1 MKDQQHPFKQV
12 HKILS
17 ALFIIFIF
25 YIAVMPKTA
34 NAFGSNAPG
43 AKTGKINLDDFD
55 KEFRQARDLID
66 DEQWAKAAEKFGEI
80 VNRYPDNKSADV
92 ALYWLAFCHKKQK
105 NYNESDAALDR
116 LLEKF
121 PASSWASD
129 ASVMKMEIAAPLGK
143 IYPAASSTTA
153 LGSLS
158 GLYSAQAPKNT
169 VKTTSAGNLPPQFT
183 PYPGFGGT
191 LPAAGTPPIPLD
203 RADEIKIAA
212 FQSLLAADPKRAIE
226 TLGVLFEKDS
236 KASDVFKQEALR
248 VLRRPIVS
256 RRRSVSRTE
265 SQYSESNQSFGFSSG
280 GGINNQLVPLLR
292 ETLIKGFQTELSVRI
307 RKEIVFALAA
317 IGDDQSADELARLYA
332 VENDLEIKKAIII
345 SLGSA
350 PNGFSIAYSY
360 NLRIYAG
367 NSNSNADKKPKKG
380 FDKLLEIVRA
390 EKNVELR
397 RLALATLRSFAGWS
411 EQAGI
416 IEMFSGMYDAETDE
430 QFKIAIIHSL
440 AESKQNQAAAKLLD
454 IAKKDKSDKLRLEAI
469 RSLGNS
475 KNAEALKFLED
486 LIK

>member
-1 MKDQQHPFKQV
+1 MKDERHSFKQV

-17 ALFIIFIF
+17 ALFIIFAF
-25 YIAVMPKTA
+25 YIAAVPKTA

-105 NYNESDAALDR
+105 NYKESDAALDR

-129 ASVMKMEIAAPLGK
+129 ARVMKMEIAAPLGK
-143 IYPAASSTTA
+143 IYPLPASSATT
-153 LGSLS
+153 LGSIS
-158 GLYSAQAPKNT
+158 GLSAAQSPKNT
-169 VKTTSAGNLPPQFT
+169 AKTGAGNLPPQFT
-183 PYPGFGGT
+183 TYPGFAVA
-191 LPAAGTPPIPLD
+191 PPPIPLD
-203 RADEIKIAA
+203 RVDEIKIAA

-226 TLGVLFEKDS
+226 TLGGLFEKDS

-256 RRRSVSRTE
+256 LKPGVSRTA
-265 SQYSESNQSFGFSSG
+265 SQYSQLNQSFGFSTG
-280 GGINNQLVPLLR
+280 GETIDKQLIQLLR
-292 ETLIKGFQTELSVRI
+292 ETLVKGFQNETSVKI
-307 RKEIVFALAA
+307 RKELVFALAA

-360 NLRIYAG
+360 NLGIYAG

-390 EKNVELR
+390 EKNVELL

>member
-1 MKDQQHPFKQV
+1 MKDEQHSFKQV

-17 ALFIIFIF
+17 ALFIIFAF
-25 YIAVMPKTA
+25 YIAAVPKTA

-43 AKTGKINLDDFD
+43 AKTGKINPDDFD

-105 NYNESDAALDR
+105 NFKEADAALDR

-143 IYPAASSTTA
+143 IYPLPASSATT

-158 GLYSAQAPKNT
+158 GLSAAQSPKNT
-169 VKTTSAGNLPPQFT
+169 AKTGAGNLPPQFT
-183 PYPGFGGT
+183 TYPGFAV
-191 LPAAGTPPIPLD
+191 AAPPVPLD
-203 RADEIKIAA
+203 RVDEIKIAA

-226 TLGVLFEKDS
+226 TLGELFEKDA
-236 KASDVFKQEALR
+236 KASDTFKQEALR

-256 RRRSVSRTE
+256 RRPSVSRTAQ
-265 SQYSESNQSFGFSSG
+265 QYSQLNQSFGFSTG
-280 GGINNQLVPLLR
+280 GETIDKQFIPLLR
-292 ETLIKGFQTELSVRI
+292 ETLVKGFQNETSVKI
-307 RKEIVFALAA
+307 RKELVYALAN

-332 VENDLEIKKAIII
+332 AENDQEVKKSIIN
-345 SLGSA
+345 SFGSA
-350 PNGFSIAYSY
+350 SNGFLKTDYAQNLQSY
-360 NLRIYAG
+360 TGNITSTAG
-367 NSNSNADKKPKKG
+367 KSPKKG

-390 EKNVELR
+390 EKDAELR
-397 RLALATLRSFAGWS
+397 RLAFSILRGFAGWS
-411 EQAGI
+411 EREGI
-416 IEMFSGMYDAETDE
+416 IEIFSGIYNAETDE

-440 AESKQNQAAAKLLD
+440 AESTQNQAAKKLLD
-454 IAKKDKSDKLRLEAI
+454 TAKNDKSDKLRLEAI

>member
-1 MKDQQHPFKQV
+1 MKDERHSFKQV

-17 ALFIIFIF
+17 ALFIIFAF
-25 YIAVMPKTA
+25 YIAAMPKTA

-80 VNRYPDNKSADV
+80 VNRYPENKSADV

-105 NYNESDAALDR
+105 NYKESDAALDR

-129 ASVMKMEIAAPLGK
+129 ARVMKMEIAAPLGK
-143 IYPAASSTTA
+143 IYPMPASSATT
-153 LGSLS
+153 LGSIS
-158 GLYSAQAPKNT
+158 GLSAAQSSKNT
-169 VKTTSAGNLPPQFT
+169 AKTGAGNLPQQFT
-183 PYPGFGGT
+183 IYPGFAVA
-191 LPAAGTPPIPLD
+191 PPPIPLD
-203 RADEIKIAA
+203 RVDEIKIAA

-226 TLGVLFEKDS
+226 TLGGLFEKDS
-236 KASDVFKQEALR
+236 KASDTFKQEALR
-248 VLRRPIVS
+248 VLRRARVS
-256 RRRSVSRTE
+256 QTTNR
-265 SQYSESNQSFGFSSG
+265 NFSFSTG
-280 GGINNQLVPLLR
+280 GEKINKQFIPLLR
-292 ETLIKGFQTELSVRI
+292 EILIKSFQSETSVKI

-332 VENDLEIKKAIII
+332 AETNQEIKKAII
-345 SLGSA
+345 GSFGSS
-350 PNGFSIAYSY
+350 PNGFSTAYAY
-360 NLRIYAG
+360 NLGIYTSSVSV
-367 NSNSNADKKPKKG
+367 NPDKSPKKG
-380 FDKLLEIVRA
+380 FDKLLEIVRT
-390 EKNVELR
+390 EKDAELR
-397 RLALATLRSFAGWS
+397 RLAFSTLREFADWS
-411 EQAGI
+411 EREGI
-416 IEMFSGMYDAETDE
+416 IEMFSQIYDAETDE

-440 AESKQNQAAAKLLD
+440 VENTQNQAAAKLLD